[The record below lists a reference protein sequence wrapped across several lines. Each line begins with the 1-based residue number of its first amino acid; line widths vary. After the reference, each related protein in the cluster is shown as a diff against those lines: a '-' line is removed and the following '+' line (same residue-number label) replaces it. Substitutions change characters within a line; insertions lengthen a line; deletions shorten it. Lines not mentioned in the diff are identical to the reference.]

1 MYKNSNIFNLSS
13 LIYHEPVFADEICY
27 PFFFFLFVA
36 FLNEITL
43 PSSMILRKNAIIS
56 VISVN
61 YTKYII

>member
-1 MYKNSNIFNLSS
+1 MYKNSNIFYLSS
-13 LIYHEPVFADEICY
+13 WTRICGWNMY
-27 PFFFFLFVA
+27 ILSFFFLFVA